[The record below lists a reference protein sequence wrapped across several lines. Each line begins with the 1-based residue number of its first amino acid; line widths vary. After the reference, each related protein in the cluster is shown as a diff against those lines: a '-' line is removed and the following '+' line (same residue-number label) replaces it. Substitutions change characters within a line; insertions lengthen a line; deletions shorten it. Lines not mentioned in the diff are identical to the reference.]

1 VIWRRRHANPRM
13 AKPANAKAIARN
25 LKSDMGCLGIVGI
38 ARPPSWPMEAPIDPA
53 SAGRAT
59 IAVVGTPSRS
69 QPGWPVGRHVL
80 DEPRGHAS
88 GTGQE
93 DQRHLSANRQ
103 EHRRLDVDKSGCP
116 AGLGA
121 ARQSPGRARHCSG
134 TAPRQRLDHSN
145 AYRPGRP
152 WSADN
157 SLSSELR
164 SRSRVP
170 LSRQRS

>member
-1 VIWRRRHANPRM
+1 
-13 AKPANAKAIARN
+13 
-25 LKSDMGCLGIVGI
+25 
-38 ARPPSWPMEAPIDPA
+38 MEAPIDPA

-116 AGLGA
+116 AGLERHGKAVVAHATA
-121 ARQSPGRARHCSG
+121 AERRRGKDSIIQTPIGQVDLCLPI
-134 TAPRQRLDHSN
+134 TA
-145 AYRPGRP
+145 
-152 WSADN
+152 
-157 SLSSELR
+157 
-164 SRSRVP
+164 
-170 LSRQRS
+170 